1 MDSTCDYSDTHWQL
15 GEDFLYPHH
24 KNTSRIMILSSRNSL
39 TTFSKVRMALS
50 RFSRKAR
57 LLDTLF
63 VQDSSPNVMKIGQT
77 DLCLK
82 PSDRLTDGRM
92 WNPNKW
98 ILSYFV
104 KIA

>member
-24 KNTSRIMILSSRNSL
+24 KNTSRIMILSSRNPL

-50 RFSRKAR
+50 RFSRNAC

-63 VQDSSPNVMKIGQT
+63 VQDSSPKI
-77 DLCLK
+77 
-82 PSDRLTDGRM
+82 
-92 WNPNKW
+92 
-98 ILSYFV
+98 
-104 KIA
+104 